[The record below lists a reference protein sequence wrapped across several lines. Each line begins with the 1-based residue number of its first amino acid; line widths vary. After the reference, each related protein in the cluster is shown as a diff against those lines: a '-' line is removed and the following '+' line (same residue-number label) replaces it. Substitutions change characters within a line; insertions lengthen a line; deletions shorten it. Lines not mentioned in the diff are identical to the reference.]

1 MRTVVIV
8 GQYDHINYRITD
20 LTFLEAS
27 NFNVPDA
34 YGRRQSKP
42 TIKTIGQPLQDDS
55 IRYRQK
61 RISEDPKPAGMM
73 DDDSQGELN
82 GKCNNIA
89 LSSYIV
95 LYGYA
100 THIVLLVTCQVDS

>member
-1 MRTVVIV
+1 MVA
-8 GQYDHINYRITD
+8 DNP
-20 LTFLEAS
+20 
-27 NFNVPDA
+27 NP
-34 YGRRQSKP
+34 QSKQSGNRY
-42 TIKTIGQPLQDDS
+42 KTIL
-55 IRYRQK
+55 
-61 RISEDPKPAGMM
+61 SETGRSELAKTQNQQGWWLM

-100 THIVLLVTCQVDS
+100 THRALNL